1 MKYKALPLLPLAAAL
16 AACAGGG
23 VAEPHVPVSIPTATP
38 LPAGEVTLSSDN
50 GNIEN
55 INTAGAGSA
64 SDAPSRSR
72 RSLDAAPQ
80 NTSGI
85 SIRQREVEKDYF
97 GYKSKETS
105 FIFKTPGGAQYALS
119 SYADPITVS
128 YSSPDFKIPDRHAG
142 QRLADGSRIF
152 ICCSDSGATSYAE
165 ITKQDYMKFGAW
177 IGPNGEIDLFAGGF
191 PVGKTPISN
200 SYYSSTPETA
210 LSKGKITYQVWGIR
224 VKDGQF
230 VTSSYTPPK
239 NSGYYSSTP
248 TNTPVLSF
256 ITANF
261 NTQKLAGKIL
271 GNSDYGPDVEIKEA
285 TISGLTFSGDATSG
299 GKTGKLDGKFFGKFN
314 GSYGNTETSIGGK
327 ITFDGDRSL
336 DTVFGGVSYKKELEN
351 STDMSTTHLTK

>member
-1 MKYKALPLLPLAAAL
+1 MKYKALSLLPLAAAL

-38 LPAGEVTLSSDN
+38 LPKGEVTLSSDN

-55 INTAGAGSA
+55 INTANTETH
-64 SDAPSRSR
+64 PPRRTR
-72 RSLDAAPQ
+72 RSLYASPQ
-80 NTSGI
+80 NTSSGI
-85 SIRQREVEKDYF
+85 SIQQREVEKIYF
-97 GYKSKETS
+97 GVKSPEKS
-105 FIFKTPGGAQYALS
+105 FIFQTPGGAQYALS
-119 SYADPITVS
+119 SYADPIVPS

-152 ICCSDSGATSYAE
+152 ICCSDSGATNQAE

-191 PVGKTPISN
+191 PVGKTPASS
-200 SYYSSTPETA
+200 SYYSSSTLETA
-210 LSKGKITYQVWGIR
+210 GKGKITYQVWGIR
-224 VKDGQF
+224 VRNGQF

-261 NTQKLAGKIL
+261 NSNKLAGEIR
-271 GNSDYGPDVEIKEA
+271 GNSDYGPDVEITDAK
-285 TISGLTFSGDATSG
+285 INGLTFSGDATSG
-299 GKTGKLDGKFFGKFN
+299 GKNGKLEGKFFGKFN
-314 GSYGNTETSIGGK
+314 SSYDSDTSIGGK

-351 STDMSTTHLTK
+351 TTDRETTHLTK

>member
-1 MKYKALPLLPLAAAL
+1 
-16 AACAGGG
+16 
-23 VAEPHVPVSIPTATP
+23 P
-38 LPAGEVTLSSDN
+38 LPTGEVKLSDDN
-50 GNIEN
+50 SKIEN
-55 INTAGAGSA
+55 INTAGTGS
-64 SDAPSRSR
+64 
-72 RSLDAAPQ
+72 
-80 NTSGI
+80 TSGI
-85 SIRQREVEKDYF
+85 SIQQREVEKEPF
-97 GYKSKETS
+97 PGYKTKETS
-105 FIFKTPGGAQYALS
+105 FIFQTPGGAQYALS

-152 ICCSDSGATSYAE
+152 ICCSESGATSYAE

-191 PVGKTPISN
+191 PVGKTPKPA
-200 SYYSSTPETA
+200 YSWSDDTPETA
-210 LSKGKITYQVWGIR
+210 GKGKITYQVWGIR

-239 NSGYYSSTP
+239 NSGYTFNP

-261 NTQKLAGKIL
+261 NSNKLAGKII

-285 TISGLTFSGDATSG
+285 QIDGLSFSGDATSG
-299 GKTGKLDGKFFGKFN
+299 GKTGKLEGKFFGKFN
-314 GSYGNTETSIGGK
+314 SSYDSDTSIGGK

-336 DTVFGGVSYKKELEN
+336 DTVFGGVSYKKELE
-351 STDMSTTHLTK
+351 STTDRETTHLTK

>member
-1 MKYKALPLLPLAAAL
+1 M
-16 AACAGGG
+16 
-23 VAEPHVPVSIPTATP
+23 SIPTATP
-38 LPAGEVTLSSDN
+38 LTGEVKLTDDN
-50 GNIEN
+50 SKIEN
-55 INTAGAGSA
+55 INTANTG
-64 SDAPSRSR
+64 
-72 RSLDAAPQ
+72 

-85 SIRQREVEKDYF
+85 SIQQREYKVNNYGVESTAKA
-97 GYKSKETS
+97 
-105 FIFKTPGGAQYALS
+105 FIFKTPGGAQYTLS
-119 SYADPITVS
+119 SYADPIVPS

-152 ICCSDSGATSYAE
+152 ICCSDSGATNQAE

-191 PVGKTPISN
+191 PVGKTPASS

-210 LSKGKITYQVWGIR
+210 GKGKITYQVWGIR
-224 VKDGQF
+224 VRNGQF

-239 NSGYYSSTP
+239 SGYWGPP

-261 NTQKLAGKIL
+261 NSNKLAGKIL

-285 TISGLTFSGDATSG
+285 TINGLTFSGTATSG
-299 GKTGKLDGKFFGKFN
+299 GQTGNLDGKFFGKFDS
-314 GSYGNTETSIGGK
+314 SYSSDTSIGGK

-336 DTVFGGVSYKKELEN
+336 DTVFGGVSYEKQLEDTTNQDTEHLKKQ
-351 STDMSTTHLTK
+351 

>member
-152 ICCSDSGATSYAE
+152 ICCSDSGATREAE

-191 PVGKTPISN
+191 PVGKTPTSS
-200 SYYSSTPETA
+200 SYYGSSTPETQG
-210 LSKGKITYQVWGIR
+210 KGKITYQVWGIR

-239 NSGYYSSTP
+239 GSSFTGY

-261 NTQKLAGKIL
+261 NSNKLAGEIR
-271 GNSDYGPDVEIKEA
+271 GNSDYGPSVKIENA
-285 TISGLTFSGDATSG
+285 TISGPSFSGNATSG
-299 GKTGKLDGKFFGKFN
+299 GKTGNLEGKFFGKFN

-327 ITFDGDRSL
+327 ITFKDDRSL
-336 DTVFGGVSYKKELEN
+336 DTVFGGVSYVKKLDETANRDTE
-351 STDMSTTHLTK
+351 HLTKQ

>member
-1 MKYKALPLLPLAAAL
+1 MKYKALSLLPLAAAL
-16 AACAGGG
+16 AACAGG

-38 LPAGEVTLSSDN
+38 LTGEVKLSSDSN
-50 GNIEN
+50 NIEN
-55 INTAGAGSA
+55 INTG
-64 SDAPSRSR
+64 
-72 RSLDAAPQ
+72 
-80 NTSGI
+80 NTSSGI
-85 SIRQREVEKDYF
+85 TIQEREYKVNNYGVESTAK
-97 GYKSKETS
+97 S

-119 SYADPITVS
+119 SYSDPITVS

-152 ICCSDSGATSYAE
+152 ICCSDSGATTYAE

-191 PVGKTPISN
+191 PVGKTPPPAF
-200 SYYSSTPETA
+200 SYGSSDPETKG
-210 LSKGKITYQVWGIR
+210 KGKITYQVWGIR
-224 VKDGQF
+224 VRNGQF

-261 NTQKLAGKIL
+261 NSNKLAGKII
-271 GNSDYGPDVEIKEA
+271 GNSDYGPDVEITDA
-285 TISGLTFSGDATSG
+285 QINGLGFSGDATSD
-299 GKTGKLDGKFFGKFN
+299 GKSGKLEGKFFGKFN

-327 ITFDGDRSL
+327 ITFKDDRSL
-336 DTVFGGVSYKKELEN
+336 DTVFGGVSYVKKLDETAN
-351 STDMSTTHLTK
+351 QDTKHLTKQ

>member
-1 MKYKALPLLPLAAAL
+1 MQ
-16 AACAGGG
+16 GG

-38 LPAGEVTLSSDN
+38 LPTGEVKLSDDN
-50 GNIEN
+50 SKIEN
-55 INTAGAGSA
+55 INTAGTGS
-64 SDAPSRSR
+64 
-72 RSLDAAPQ
+72 
-80 NTSGI
+80 TSGI
-85 SIRQREVEKDYF
+85 SIQQREVEKEPF
-97 GYKSKETS
+97 PGYKTKETS
-105 FIFKTPGGAQYALS
+105 FIFQTPGGAQYALS

-152 ICCSDSGATSYAE
+152 ICCSESGATSYAE

-191 PVGKTPISN
+191 PVGKTPKPA
-200 SYYSSTPETA
+200 YSWSDDTPETA
-210 LSKGKITYQVWGIR
+210 GKGKITYQVWGIR

-239 NSGYYSSTP
+239 NSGYTFNP

-261 NTQKLAGKIL
+261 NSNKLAGKII

-285 TISGLTFSGDATSG
+285 QIDGLSFSGDATSG
-299 GKTGKLDGKFFGKFN
+299 GKTGKLEGKFFGKFN
-314 GSYGNTETSIGGK
+314 SSYDSDTSIGGK

-336 DTVFGGVSYKKELEN
+336 DTVFGGVSYKKELE
-351 STDMSTTHLTK
+351 STTDRETTHLTK

>member
-1 MKYKALPLLPLAAAL
+1 MKYKSLSLLPLAAAL

-23 VAEPHVPVSIPTATP
+23 VAEPHVPFSIPTATP
-38 LPAGEVTLSSDN
+38 LPAGEVTLSSDSN
-50 GNIEN
+50 NIEN
-55 INTAGAGSA
+55 INTAGTGST
-64 SDAPSRSR
+64 S
-72 RSLDAAPQ
+72 
-80 NTSGI
+80 SGI
-85 SIRQREVEKDYF
+85 SIQQREVEVLF
-97 GYKSKETS
+97 GNKP

-119 SYADPITVS
+119 SYSDPIVPS

-191 PVGKTPISN
+191 PVGKTPKPKY
-200 SYYSSTPETA
+200 SYGSDAPETA

-224 VKDGQF
+224 VRNGQF

-239 NSGYYSSTP
+239 NSGYTFNP

-261 NTQKLAGKIL
+261 NSNKLAGKII
-271 GNSDYGPDVEIKEA
+271 GNSDYGPDVDIQNA
-285 TISGLTFSGDATSG
+285 TITGLTFSGDATSG
-299 GKTGKLDGKFFGKFN
+299 GKTGKLEGKFFGKFN
-314 GSYGNTETSIGGK
+314 SSYDSDTSIGGK

-351 STDMSTTHLTK
+351 NTDMSTTHLTK

>member
-1 MKYKALPLLPLAAAL
+1 M
-16 AACAGGG
+16 
-23 VAEPHVPVSIPTATP
+23 SIPTATP
-38 LPAGEVTLSSDN
+38 LPKGEVTLSSDN

-55 INTAGAGSA
+55 INTANTETH
-64 SDAPSRSR
+64 PPRRTR
-72 RSLDAAPQ
+72 RSLYASPQ
-80 NTSGI
+80 NTSSGI
-85 SIRQREVEKDYF
+85 SIQQREVEKIYF
-97 GYKSKETS
+97 GVKSSEKS
-105 FIFKTPGGAQYALS
+105 FIFQTPGGAQYALS
-119 SYADPITVS
+119 SYADPIVPS

-152 ICCSDSGATSYAE
+152 ICCSDSGATNQAE

-191 PVGKTPISN
+191 PVGKTPTSS
-200 SYYSSTPETA
+200 SYYGSSTPETQG
-210 LSKGKITYQVWGIR
+210 KGKITYQVWGIR

-239 NSGYYSSTP
+239 NSGYTFNP

-261 NTQKLAGKIL
+261 NSNKLAGKII

-285 TISGLTFSGDATSG
+285 QIDGLSFSGDATSG
-299 GKTGKLDGKFFGKFN
+299 GKTGKLEGKFFGKFN
-314 GSYGNTETSIGGK
+314 SSYDSDTSIGGK

-336 DTVFGGVSYKKELEN
+336 DTVFGGVSYKKELDDKT
-351 STDMSTTHLTK
+351 SQDTTHLTK

>member
-1 MKYKALPLLPLAAAL
+1 MKYKSLSLLPLAAAL

-23 VAEPHVPVSIPTATP
+23 VAEPHVPFSIPTATP
-38 LPAGEVTLSSDN
+38 LPAEVPLSSDSS
-50 GNIEN
+50 NIEN
-55 INTAGAGSA
+55 INTASTGTGS
-64 SDAPSRSR
+64 
-72 RSLDAAPQ
+72 
-80 NTSGI
+80 TSGI
-85 SIRQREVEKDYF
+85 SIQQREVEVLF
-97 GYKSKETS
+97 GNKP

-119 SYADPITVS
+119 SYADPLTPS

-152 ICCSDSGATSYAE
+152 ICCSDSGATTYAE

-177 IGPNGEIDLFAGGF
+177 IGPNGEIDLFADGF
-191 PVGKTPISN
+191 PVGKTPPPKWGSH
-200 SYYSSTPETA
+200 TPET
-210 LSKGKITYQVWGIR
+210 KGTGKITYQVWGIR

-239 NSGYYSSTP
+239 NSSSYLYKP

-261 NTQKLAGKIL
+261 NSNKLAGKIL

-285 TISGLTFSGDATSG
+285 TINGLSFSGNATSG
-299 GKTGKLDGKFFGKFN
+299 GKNGKLEGKFFGKFN
-314 GSYGNTETSIGGK
+314 SSYDSDTSIGGK

-351 STDMSTTHLTK
+351 NTDMSTTHLTK

>member
-1 MKYKALPLLPLAAAL
+1 MKYKSLSLLPLAAAL

-23 VAEPHVPVSIPTATP
+23 VAEPHVPFSIPTATP
-38 LPAGEVTLSSDN
+38 LTGEVKLSDDN
-50 GNIEN
+50 SKIEN
-55 INTAGAGSA
+55 INTAGTGST
-64 SDAPSRSR
+64 S
-72 RSLDAAPQ
+72 
-80 NTSGI
+80 SGI
-85 SIRQREVEKDYF
+85 SIQEREYKVNNY
-97 GYKSKETS
+97 GYESTQKA

-119 SYADPITVS
+119 SYADPITPS
-128 YSSPDFKIPDRHAG
+128 YSSPNFKIPDRHAG

-191 PVGKTPISN
+191 PIGKTPKPQY
-200 SYYSSTPETA
+200 SYGSDAPETA

-224 VKDGQF
+224 VRNGQF

-239 NSGYYSSTP
+239 NSGYTFNP

-261 NTQKLAGKIL
+261 NSNKLAGKIL

-285 TISGLTFSGDATSG
+285 TINGLTFSGTATSG
-299 GKTGKLDGKFFGKFN
+299 GQTGNLDGKFFGKFDS
-314 GSYGNTETSIGGK
+314 SYSSDTSIGGK

-351 STDMSTTHLTK
+351 NTDMSTTHLTK

>member
-1 MKYKALPLLPLAAAL
+1 MKYKALSLLPLAAAL

-23 VAEPHVPVSIPTATP
+23 GVAEPHVPFSIPTATP
-38 LPAGEVTLSSDN
+38 LTGKVKLTDDN
-50 GNIEN
+50 SKIEN
-55 INTAGAGSA
+55 INTAGTGTGS
-64 SDAPSRSR
+64 
-72 RSLDAAPQ
+72 
-80 NTSGI
+80 TSGI
-85 SIRQREVEKDYF
+85 SIQQREYEVTSYGLTRTEK
-97 GYKSKETS
+97 S
-105 FIFKTPGGAQYALS
+105 FIFKTPGGAQYTLS
-119 SYADPITVS
+119 SYSDPIVPS
-128 YSSPDFKIPDRHAG
+128 YSSPDYKIPDRYAG

-152 ICCSDSGATSYAE
+152 ICCSDSGATDEAE

-200 SYYSSTPETA
+200 SYYGSSTPETA
-210 LSKGKITYQVWGIR
+210 GKGKITYQVWGIR
-224 VKDGQF
+224 VKNGQF

-239 NSGYYSSTP
+239 GSSFTGY

-261 NTQKLAGKIL
+261 NSNKLAGEIL

-285 TISGLTFSGDATSG
+285 TINGLSFSGNATSG
-299 GKTGKLDGKFFGKFN
+299 GKNGKLDGKFFGKFD
-314 GSYGNTETSIGGK
+314 SSWGNSDTSIGGK

-351 STDMSTTHLTK
+351 NTDMNTTHLTK

>member
-1 MKYKALPLLPLAAAL
+1 MKYKALSLLPLAAAL

-23 VAEPHVPVSIPTATP
+23 VAEPHVPFSIPTATP
-38 LPAGEVTLSSDN
+38 LPAGEVTLSSDSN
-50 GNIEN
+50 NIEN
-55 INTAGAGSA
+55 INTAGTGS
-64 SDAPSRSR
+64 
-72 RSLDAAPQ
+72 
-80 NTSGI
+80 TSGI
-85 SIRQREVEKDYF
+85 SIQQREVEKEPF
-97 GYKSKETS
+97 PGYKTKETS
-105 FIFKTPGGAQYALS
+105 FIFQTPGGAQYALS
-119 SYADPITVS
+119 SYADPLTPS

-152 ICCSDSGATSYAE
+152 ICCSDSGATTYAE

-191 PVGKTPISN
+191 PVGKTPPPKWGSH
-200 SYYSSTPETA
+200 TPET
-210 LSKGKITYQVWGIR
+210 KGTGKITYQVWGIR

-239 NSGYYSSTP
+239 NSSSYLYKP

-261 NTQKLAGKIL
+261 NSNKLAGEII
-271 GNSDYGPDVEIKEA
+271 GNSDYGPDVKIENA
-285 TISGLTFSGDATSG
+285 TIDGLSFSGNATSG
-299 GKTGKLDGKFFGKFN
+299 GKTGKLDGKFFGKFD
-314 GSYGNTETSIGGK
+314 STRSSDTSIGGK

-351 STDMSTTHLTK
+351 TTDRETTHLTK

>member
-1 MKYKALPLLPLAAAL
+1 MP
-16 AACAGGG
+16 GGG

-38 LPAGEVTLSSDN
+38 LPTGEVKLSDDN
-50 GNIEN
+50 SKIEN
-55 INTAGAGSA
+55 INTADTGS
-64 SDAPSRSR
+64 
-72 RSLDAAPQ
+72 
-80 NTSGI
+80 TSGI
-85 SIRQREVEKDYF
+85 SIQQRKYEVESYGIKREE
-97 GYKSKETS
+97 KA
-105 FIFKTPGGAQYALS
+105 FIFQTPGGAQYALS
-119 SYADPITVS
+119 SYADPIVPS

-152 ICCSDSGATSYAE
+152 ICCSDSGATNQAE

-191 PVGKTPISN
+191 PVGKTPASS
-200 SYYSSTPETA
+200 SYYSSSTLETA
-210 LSKGKITYQVWGIR
+210 GKGKITYQVWGIR
-224 VKDGQF
+224 VRNGQF

-261 NTQKLAGKIL
+261 NSNKLAGEIR
-271 GNSDYGPDVEIKEA
+271 GNSDYGPSVKIENA
-285 TISGLTFSGDATSG
+285 TINQLSFSGTATSG
-299 GKTGKLDGKFFGKFN
+299 GKTGNLEGKFFGKFN
-314 GSYGNTETSIGGK
+314 GYRDTETSIGGK

-351 STDMSTTHLTK
+351 NTDMSTTHLTK

>member
-1 MKYKALPLLPLAAAL
+1 MKYKALSLLPLAAAL

-23 VAEPHVPVSIPTATP
+23 AAEPHVPFSIPTATP
-38 LPAGEVTLSSDN
+38 LTGEVKLSDDN
-50 GNIEN
+50 SKIEN
-55 INTAGAGSA
+55 INTAGTGST
-64 SDAPSRSR
+64 S
-72 RSLDAAPQ
+72 
-80 NTSGI
+80 SGI
-85 SIRQREVEKDYF
+85 SIQEREYKVNNY
-97 GYKSKETS
+97 GYESTQKA
-105 FIFKTPGGAQYALS
+105 FIFKTPDGAQYALS
-119 SYADPITVS
+119 SYADPLTPS

-152 ICCSDSGATSYAE
+152 ICCSDSGATTYAE

-191 PVGKTPISN
+191 PVGKTPPPKWGSH
-200 SYYSSTPETA
+200 TPET
-210 LSKGKITYQVWGIR
+210 KGTGKITYQVWGIR

-239 NSGYYSSTP
+239 NSSSYLYKP

-261 NTQKLAGKIL
+261 NSNKLAGKIL

-285 TISGLTFSGDATSG
+285 TINGLSFSGDATSG
-299 GKTGKLDGKFFGKFN
+299 GKNGKLEGKFFGKFN
-314 GSYGNTETSIGGK
+314 SSYDSDTSIGGK

-351 STDMSTTHLTK
+351 NTDMSTTHLTK